1 MIIRLKWEESCTTK
15 EERNFRQLVEQG
27 LLPSPLN
34 KIRLFKKNQ
43 SEDDIRVSFYRNS
56 ASWL

>member
-1 MIIRLKWEESCTTK
+1 MIIRLKWEESRTTK

-34 KIRLFKKNQ
+34 KIRLFKEKQ
-43 SEDDIRVSFYRNS
+43 SEDDIRESFCRNS
-56 ASWL
+56 ASWR